1 MNRVILQGALLL
13 TLSQA
18 VNLQTQSGSL
28 SLSATST
35 ETGSQV
41 LGENLLSTLLDKN
54 TVSKG
59 VDVVKFAGKP
69 IFLGP
74 PV

>member
-59 VDVVKFAGKP
+59 VDVVKFTGKP